1 MSKNYSC
8 QYLEKSLTLLP
19 TSEVRPCCRFDVSR
33 YDVKDFTWDHKT
45 PLEEFYTSA
54 QYKMIRQ
61 QSRSGLPVAGCHRC
75 YREEDLGIKSMRQKD
90 FPGDAASCDDE
101 TLKISMIELGVGR
114 ICNLKCRTCD
124 PYFSTKWETDA
135 LIANKPIPDKGLDV
149 DLDAL
154 DVQFFRNTRFLKIT
168 GGEPFYHSAFET
180 LIHRLVQEGLSANID
195 IEIFS
200 NATKLPDEVFVEA
213 LKGFRTVT
221 MTLSIDGL
229 GATNTYLRHPS
240 RWKDIEK
247 SVDFWLGLRA
257 SQIALKVQF
266 AVTVSVFNILSLFD
280 LLDWLYKLETNEPGI
295 IIQNVQ
301 DPTHLNV
308 SHWPLQIRQAIQ
320 SKFLQQK
327 EAFLETHVVN
337 TTLVKRIGNIE
348 KMLDSVIEQ
357 KDVSEQF
364 WRETLALD
372 KARNETFSKVFP
384 ELFQIVSSSLNKEF
398 TEFRSG
404 I

>member
-1 MSKNYSC
+1 MSKDYSC
-8 QYLEKSLTLLP
+8 HYLEKSLTLLP

-33 YDVKDFTWDHKT
+33 YDVKDFTWDHKK

-54 QYKMIRQ
+54 QYKTIRQ
-61 QSRSGLPVAGCHRC
+61 QSRSGQPVAGCHRC

-90 FPGDAASCDDE
+90 FPGDAANNYDG

-124 PYFSTKWETDA
+124 PYFSTKWEADA
-135 LIANKPIPDKGLDV
+135 LVANKPIPDKALDV

-168 GGEPFYHSAFET
+168 GGEPFYHPAFET

-200 NATKLPDEVFVEA
+200 NATKVPVEVFVEA
-213 LKGFRTVT
+213 LKRFRSVT

-247 SVDFWLGLRA
+247 SVDFWRALRS
-257 SQIALKVQF
+257 SQTALKVQF
-266 AVTVSVFNILSLFD
+266 AVTVSVFNILSLFE
-280 LLDWLYKLETNEPGI
+280 LFNWLYKIETNQPGI

-308 SHWPLQIRQAIQ
+308 SHWPLLIRKTIQ

-327 EAFLETHVVN
+327 ETFFATHVVN
-337 TTLVKRIGNIE
+337 ATLAKRIGTIE
-348 KMLDSVIEQ
+348 KMLESAIEQ
-357 KDVSEQF
+357 KNVSEQF
-364 WRETLALD
+364 WQETLALD
-372 KARNETFSKVFP
+372 KARNESFAKVFP
-384 ELFQIVSSSLNKEF
+384 ELFQIVSSSLNEEF